1 MAVSTGKFVAASAG
15 VLLLSSAFSLPSLA
29 LSFGVDGRQT
39 LETYA
44 RTRGLDM
51 KTARKFYGASGL
63 VVCGE
68 AHGAGQLTLARDVIT
83 TAAHVLFD
91 ANGGLRAPQCA
102 FEIEID
108 GAPVRMEIDMES
120 IAAGSHKPYA
130 LPAIHDWAV
139 AKLRRPLE
147 GVSPYGLAASV
158 APDKPVELAAR
169 GHFDWGGGRL
179 LSLQSCKL
187 YGQAGAAAPAPRE
200 FACDCETGD
209 GASGGAVLAE
219 NEDGAPTRD
228 LAAIF
233 VGWRSKKPGAV
244 APFSPTHYN
253 FTVSVEGAFRA
264 AVLNAARQ
272 TIGRR

>member
-1 MAVSTGKFVAASAG
+1 MAVSKGSVVAVCAGALLTVSAVSAS
-15 VLLLSSAFSLPSLA
+15 A
-29 LSFGVDGRQT
+29 LSFGVEGRKT
-39 LETYA
+39 LEDYA
-44 RTRGLDM
+44 RERGLDM

-91 ANGGLRAPQCA
+91 ANGAPRAAQCA
-102 FEIEID
+102 FEIEVD
-108 GAPVRMEIDMES
+108 GVAVRTPIVMDS
-120 IAAGSHKPYA
+120 IVAGSRRPYA
-130 LPAIHDWAV
+130 QPAVHDWAV
-139 AKLRRPLE
+139 AKLQRPLD
-147 GVSPYGLAASV
+147 GVQPYGLAPAV

-169 GHFDWGGGRL
+169 GHFDWGGGRQ

-187 YGQAGAAAPAPRE
+187 YGQAGANAPAPRE

-219 NEDGAPTRD
+219 NPDGAPTRD

-253 FTVSVEGAFRA
+253 FTVSVEGGFRA
-264 AVLNAARQ
+264 AVLSAARQ
-272 TIGRR
+272 AIGQR